1 MGMRE
6 LLSWMCSQRSLNGLI
21 ACTYLLK
28 QRHNVYI
35 KPAYK
40 IQFFTMVLE
49 LFVLKHSH
57 AIRLF
62 GLTKISIISRNCI
75 FFSVKAIN
83 IKNARML

>member
-1 MGMRE
+1 MRE

-40 IQFFTMVLE
+40 IQFFTTVLE
-49 LFVLKHSH
+49 LSVLKHIH
-57 AIRLF
+57 AVRLH
-62 GLTKISIISRNCI
+62 GLTKISIISRNGL
-75 FFSVKAIN
+75 FFSVKTVN
-83 IKNARML
+83 IKNAHIL